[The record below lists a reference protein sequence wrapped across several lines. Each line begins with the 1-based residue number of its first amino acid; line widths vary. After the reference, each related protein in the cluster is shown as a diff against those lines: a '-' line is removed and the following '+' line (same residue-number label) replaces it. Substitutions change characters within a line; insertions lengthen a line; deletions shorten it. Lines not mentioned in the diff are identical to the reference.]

1 MTVTKRPG
9 TLDGKQRRQLK
20 ALAHGLDPIVQVGGG
35 GITPAILAAID
46 QALTDH
52 ELIKIRLGESCP
64 VPRKEAGPLLSDPVG
79 AHDIGL
85 IGRIV
90 IVYRRHP
97 TDPVIPLRT

>member
-1 MTVTKRPG
+1 MTKRPP

-20 ALAHGLDPIVQVGGG
+20 ALAHDLEPTVQVGGK
-35 GITPAILAAID
+35 GISQGILDAID

-52 ELIKIRLGESCP
+52 ELIKVRLGEGCP
-64 VPRKEAGPLLSDPVG
+64 IPRKEAGSLLSDPVD

-90 IVYRRHP
+90 ILYRRHP